1 MSANR
6 SREALAEFLEYVGA
20 KGLMPQATV
29 QARRAASSKIL
40 AVLEP
45 EEATDVTS
53 IDVDHVMTRFHNLEG
68 KKYTP
73 GSLATYRSRLLSTL
87 DDFRAYLESP
97 ISYRPNNQAR
107 QKPKQ
112 ENGKREATKPSPSSS
127 SGAPQPVATVTP
139 PPSAGVIPIPIRSD
153 LVVQIHGIPF
163 DLSRAEAQRVANVI
177 LALAND

>member
-1 MSANR
+1 MSASR
-6 SREALAEFLEYVGA
+6 SREGLAEFLEYVGS

-29 QARRAASSKIL
+29 QARRAATSKIL

-45 EEATDVTS
+45 DEARDVTG
-53 IDVDHVMTRFHNLEG
+53 IDVDHVMSRFHNLEG
-68 KKYTP
+68 RRYTP
-73 GSLATYRSRLLSTL
+73 GSLATYRSRLISTL
-87 DDFRAYLESP
+87 EDFRSYLDNP

-112 ENGKREATKPSPSSS
+112 DNGKRETPKSSPSV
-127 SGAPQPVATVTP
+127 GGTAQPVAAVTP

>member
-40 AVLEP
+40 AVLESD
-45 EEATDVTS
+45 EAGDVTS

-68 KKYTP
+68 RKYTP
-73 GSLATYRSRLLSTL
+73 ASLATYRSRLISTL
-87 DDFRAYLESP
+87 EDFRSYLENP

-107 QKPKQ
+107 SKPKS
-112 ENGKREATKPSPSSS
+112 ENGKREAVKSAPSPT
-127 SGAPQPVATVTP
+127 PQQPNAAVTP
-139 PPSAGVIPIPIRSD
+139 PPSAGVIPIPIRAN

>member
-6 SREALAEFLEYVGA
+6 SREALAEFLEYVGS

-29 QARRAASSKIL
+29 QARRAATSKIL

-45 EEATDVTS
+45 AEAGDVTA
-53 IDVDHVMTRFHNLEG
+53 IDIDHVMTRFHNLEG

-73 GSLATYRSRLLSTL
+73 GSLATYRSRLISTI
-87 DDFRAYLESP
+87 DDFRSYLENP

-107 QKPKQ
+107 VKPKQ
-112 ENGKREATKPSPSSS
+112 ENGKREATKSPSSATAS
-127 SGAPQPVATVTP
+127 TQPVAAVTP

-163 DLSRAEAQRVANVI
+163 DLTRAEAQRVANVI

>member
-6 SREALAEFLEYVGA
+6 SRDALAEFLEYVGS

-45 EEATDVTS
+45 DEAHDVTT
-53 IDVDHVMTRFHNLEG
+53 IDVDHVLTRFHNLEG

-87 DDFRAYLESP
+87 EDFRSYLENP

-107 QKPKQ
+107 PKPKQ
-112 ENGKREATKPSPSSS
+112 ENGKREATNPSRSPSA
-127 SGAPQPVATVTP
+127 APQPGAAVTP
-139 PPSAGVIPIPIRSD
+139 PPSAGVIPIPIRSN